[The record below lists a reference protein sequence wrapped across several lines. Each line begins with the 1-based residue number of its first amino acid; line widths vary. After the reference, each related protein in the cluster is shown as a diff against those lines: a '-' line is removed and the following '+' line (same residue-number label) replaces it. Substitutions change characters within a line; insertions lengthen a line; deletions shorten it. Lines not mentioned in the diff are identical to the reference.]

1 MVATSPPPPP
11 QIWPKECAQIYSP
24 VRVIGRGGFA
34 EVWMAKRKGSSSDS
48 DGDTHVAVKV
58 VGKDV
63 YSRREVAIL
72 SELSQ
77 TPHPNIVRLL
87 NDFKGEEDGGHHI
100 VVMSLHRGPTLK
112 HIIEKGGALGLK
124 IAQTVS
130 RQLTDAV
137 AYLHGHAVIHRDIQ
151 PANLIISGAK
161 LDDELWWSDKFDID
175 GKVLA
180 HTKKCHLTLI
190 DFGFARALA
199 PEDITESKKLNEEA
213 TAVTVGLAEETETS
227 RGRTSRVTDDSVSR
241 RKLRGL
247 TPLGTRSYAA
257 PEILTGIRKV
267 SQSISSSFHRRQTR
281 RKSESECISDYGM
294 VADAYSIGTTIS
306 HMITGIPPNIDADE
320 FLASK
325 NHPLKKLARKMKK
338 CFSDKDTKRAKQYRL
353 RSDLPLDVNEVI
365 RLLTHFDERRRCTV
379 RYARS
384 LTWIKG
390 DEEDVV
396 NGESTDTVNSFM
408 NTGAPMV
415 YLRCTEDV

>member
-11 QIWPKECAQIYSP
+11 QWPKECAQIYSP

-137 AYLHGHAVIHRDIQ
+137 AYL
-151 PANLIISGAK
+151 
-161 LDDELWWSDKFDID
+161 
-175 GKVLA
+175 
-180 HTKKCHLTLI
+180 
-190 DFGFARALA
+190 
-199 PEDITESKKLNEEA
+199 
-213 TAVTVGLAEETETS
+213 
-227 RGRTSRVTDDSVSR
+227 
-241 RKLRGL
+241 
-247 TPLGTRSYAA
+247 TPM
-257 PEILTGIRKV
+257 P
-267 SQSISSSFHRRQTR
+267 
-281 RKSESECISDYGM
+281 
-294 VADAYSIGTTIS
+294 
-306 HMITGIPPNIDADE
+306 
-320 FLASK
+320 
-325 NHPLKKLARKMKK
+325 
-338 CFSDKDTKRAKQYRL
+338 
-353 RSDLPLDVNEVI
+353 
-365 RLLTHFDERRRCTV
+365 
-379 RYARS
+379 
-384 LTWIKG
+384 
-390 DEEDVV
+390 
-396 NGESTDTVNSFM
+396 
-408 NTGAPMV
+408 
-415 YLRCTEDV
+415 